1 MVSQGNMIV
10 KPNARKIRRI
20 QPNVVMGFAGTTADC
35 FTLFERLEG
44 KLEEYPGQLLRA
56 CVELAKQWRT
66 DRYLRHLEA
75 VLIVADE
82 KVSLEV
88 TGNGDVLETHDG
100 ILGVGSGGPYAV
112 AAARALSDVAELS
125 ARDIA
130 IKSMKVAADM
140 CCHTNHNLLVEVIE
154 NAAVEAGAAS
164 NVSTTAAET
173 QHANGGDEKR
183 EDKKQG

>member
-1 MVSQGNMIV
+1 MSSQIV

-112 AAARALSDVAELS
+112 AAARALSDVEGLS

-130 IKSMKVAADM
+130 LKSMKVAADM

-154 NAAVEAGAAS
+154 DAVSDPGEAS
-164 NVSTTAAET
+164 NVSTTSAETEQAIPSAAEK
-173 QHANGGDEKR
+173 ER
-183 EDKKQG
+183 EDQK